1 MQMGRAVLA
10 LTLAAPTG
18 LLSQP
23 SFAKSPQRT
32 TPPRSRSSVRNCTSF
47 ELGVSSAAISVEQ
60 GTRVS
65 RAPLHHA
72 ESARTPGCVGREND
86 RLSHSRTL
94 CGVGEFVRRSVFMT
108 GFPFVRS
115 EHFFQPCAKTL
126 MAIRACEL
134 AGHAPRSLAQCFGL
148 EQLRERSAQRPRGRL
163 ARAHEATRACALDHR
178 HG

>member
-10 LTLAAPTG
+10 LTVAAPTG
-18 LLSQP
+18 LLNQP

-32 TPPRSRSSVRNCTSF
+32 TPPRSRSSVRNCSSF

-65 RAPLHHA
+65 RAPLHQA
-72 ESARTPGCVGREND
+72 ETRRRPELRG
-86 RLSHSRTL
+86 L
-94 CGVGEFVRRSVFMT
+94 GEFIRCSVFMI

-115 EHFFQPCAKTL
+115 EHFFQPCVKTFV
-126 MAIRACEL
+126 AIRAREL
-134 AGHAPRSLAQCFGL
+134 AGHALRSLAECFGF
-148 EQLRERSAQRPRGRL
+148 EQLRERSAQRPWGCF